1 MHPRANNFAYWTL
14 ATLCV
19 VILALPYFFL
29 DRFGVFPD
37 LSVLRLL
44 KFLAAAVLGV
54 GVGVALTAGAGALAG
69 VATSK
74 AIFATSVAT
83 TAVAVATVTT
93 VYVARQPPAPPQKP
107 RLTLQAGVAN
117 ADTSTLTANTIQ
129 TTSPA
134 GDSLLADAG
143 DSLQI
148 NSEGELT
155 ASNSASDKSAAPAPA
170 AQPSASAKPKPKPQP
185 EPIAQQAPLPSA
197 SGNGNPESTPSTANP
212 SVTPPPAKA
221 KQLNRLDLR
230 KYGYP
235 VALGCY
241 IKGAQIDVVQ
251 RPSFDYTFKPRSTDL
266 QWGTDNP
273 FLLILAEEEQPFRV
287 NDLQE
292 YLKRD
297 RSIAAISPTTVK
309 GWRVVRVIRKGRY
322 SSTSEAQTVPP
333 VAGKSGAGT
342 MLEGY
347 TVEYLLYQPRGGT
360 GENILKLYS
369 PYVYRTLED
378 AKLTLE
384 WSVAD

>member
-37 LSVLRLL
+37 LSLLRLL

-74 AIFATSVAT
+74 AILATTVAT

-93 VYVARQPPAPPQKP
+93 VYVATQPPAPPQKP
-107 RLTLQAGVAN
+107 RLTLQAGVVN
-117 ADTSTLTANTIQ
+117 ADTTAQVANITQ
-129 TTSPA
+129 TTSPPA
-134 GDSLLADAG
+134 DSLLADAG
-143 DSLQI
+143 DSVQVI
-148 NSEGELT
+148 SEGDLT
-155 ASNSASDKSAAPAPA
+155 ASDPERDNSPAPA
-170 AQPSASAKPKPKPQP
+170 AQTPANAKPKPKVKQ

-197 SGNGNPESTPSTANP
+197 SGNANPESGPATANP
-212 SVTPPPAKA
+212 NPAPAPAKA

-287 NDLQE
+287 DDLQE

-309 GWRVVRVIRKGRY
+309 GWRIVRVIRKGRY
-322 SSTSEAQTVPP
+322 NSSSDMQTVPP
-333 VAGKSGAGT
+333 VAGISGTGSQ
-342 MLEGY
+342 LEGY
-347 TVEYLLYQPRGGT
+347 TVEYLLYKPRGAT

-369 PYVYRTLED
+369 PYVYRTLEE